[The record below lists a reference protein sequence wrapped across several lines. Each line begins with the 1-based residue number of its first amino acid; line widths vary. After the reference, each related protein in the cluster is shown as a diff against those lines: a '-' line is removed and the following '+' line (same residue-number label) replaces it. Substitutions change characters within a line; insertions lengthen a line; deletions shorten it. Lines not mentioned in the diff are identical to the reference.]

1 MRSLISE
8 VSYAVI
14 FLTSIASQL
23 NALLAFIVAA
33 VLNLEQDLRNGYLL
47 GEVLYRHNQQPNF
60 SQFRNKND
68 AESKLLNFH
77 LLAPALHSLGVLL
90 DASSAFAIMQGTSG
104 AVATI
109 LYQMRMV
116 LVRRQ
121 TLAADTTTPG
131 GLPNVPQRARKPQYD
146 SVTHRHFVTTIR
158 KLMGNVREENFRV
171 NLARFEAE
179 GHRQDMQAT
188 QKQELEI
195 KQDQMYVETIRVLGL
210 QDLAK
215 RKAQSIAREES
226 GASVWLEN
234 QERARKRVAAGK
246 RFQANRTATRT
257 AAELAALET
266 ARREVYEGIAAC
278 ESVQQSQLSDSQQIP
293 AFAIQDGLLNDEHL
307 AVNYSEQM
315 QQLHHRKE
323 DQRSDARAKRRRQFV
338 TLKEASHDAQHEAYV
353 AELLEGSLARK
364 SMAEEAICKHLDTIA
379 KHADVMQEARAF
391 RDEQVRIRA
400 VADAE
405 QALVRDQALFDSAML
420 LHQQDVAAQVARY
433 TAAVQERAAAVHTR
447 AVKLCAEVLDDVV
460 KLTLEAAQYREYAGY
475 HELNSSIVNNTSSSS
490 DDTIV
495 PALHWYNMKECFVQ
509 GLPLPAIAAATSSN
523 FDNVITD
530 MDTSALQSVS
540 TSTIVTAGDN
550 GTKTVTQQLDSS
562 EYQQY
567 LGSENHWKKPTVD
580 DSDSTADTTSSTTA
594 LPDDVTTSPVV
605 TDTASASLTTAVVA
619 PVHILGETIIE
630 VRLAA
635 EPMPPLQQ
643 PPAIPLFGLRICM
656 CGPTFTGKSEQSLRL
671 AERYGLKVISC
682 EDALQAAIEAAT
694 QASLS
699 KSQLD
704 SSSSNDDDNVAATT
718 MTEAAAAAAAAT
730 QTKLGET
737 ALEYTTRGEEIPDAV
752 YAGLIVEAIHSVA
765 AENTAAVANGGSELW
780 LGWIVEDYPET
791 VSQAAE
797 LERLL
802 TGYDANTKVPCR
814 YDRASPLAP
823 TAHVDT
829 LNTTAIIS
837 GVDLM
842 VYLDMQSEVV
852 PIQRC
857 LGRRVDP
864 TTQQEYHC
872 DHDVPPYDIV
882 CKERLAVPYDPANPV
897 PQLAYQLSTHK
908 ANAVAL
914 RDYLHRFGNERAI
927 QCDSLTADALFD
939 TVNTTVTELLLSRSA
954 TATTDSAQLQTESN
968 AVSDAIVSTEA
979 GDTATASDTNTTT
992 GSNNAVSDSS
1002 SSATPAAV
1010 APVVA
1015 STDTTT
1021 TADTTTVTSSDAI
1034 VVATPV
1040 LHGVLATAMASHWCI
1055 AEQQYES
1062 ILKTAFRTLRQ
1073 QRSAITVH
1081 YHQVRYAFKHFL
1093 AQADTKQMYLD
1104 AYIDVH
1110 NALPE
1115 AMRFDTNARAE
1126 LMLRADECRDKL
1138 WKDTESR
1145 QTNANT
1151 VIKAA
1156 MEEGILLT
1164 ILLLYT
1170 CIVGAFRF
1178 MQAK

>member
-1 MRSLISE
+1 MSGLLLQWLNEELDQRGKLCCVVPHSNCERSTDRLS
-8 VSYAVI
+8 
-14 FLTSIASQL
+14 LHCIA
-23 NALLAFIVAA
+23 AA

-68 AESKLLNFH
+68 AESKVLNFN
-77 LLAPALHSLGVLL
+77 LLVPALHSLGVLL
-90 DASSAFAIMQGTSG
+90 DASSAFAIMQGTPG
-104 AVATI
+104 AVATL

-116 LVRRQ
+116 LVRRL
-121 TLAADTTTPG
+121 TLAANTTTPG
-131 GLPNVPQRARKPQYD
+131 RLPNVPQRARKPQYD
-146 SVTHRHFVTTIR
+146 SVTHRHFVSTIR
-158 KLMGNVREENFRV
+158 KLMGNVREVNFRV

-179 GHRQDMQAT
+179 GHRQEMQAT
-188 QKQELEI
+188 QKQELEV
-195 KQDQMYVETIRVLGL
+195 KQEQMYVETIRVLGL

-257 AAELAALET
+257 AAELAAIET

-278 ESVQQSQLSDSQQIP
+278 ESVKQSQQGDSQQIP

-307 AVNYSEQM
+307 AANYSEQM

-323 DQRSDARAKRRRQFV
+323 DQRADARAKRRRQFV
-338 TLKEASHDAQHEAYV
+338 TLKEATHDAQHETYV
-353 AELLEGSLARK
+353 AKLLESSLARK
-364 SMAEEAICKHLDTIA
+364 SIAEEAICKHLDTIA

-400 VADAE
+400 VADAQ
-405 QALVRDQALFDSAML
+405 QALLRDQALFDSAML
-420 LHQQDVAAQVARY
+420 LQQQDVAAQVARY
-433 TAAVQERAAAVHTR
+433 TAAVQERVAAVHTR
-447 AVKLCAEVLDDVV
+447 AEKLCAEVLDDVV
-460 KLTLEAAQYREYAGY
+460 TLTLEAAQYREYAGY
-475 HELNSSIVNNTSSSS
+475 HELNSSIVNNSNNSS

-495 PALHWYNMKECFVQ
+495 PTLHWYDMKECFVQ
-509 GLPLPAIAAATSSN
+509 GLPLPVIAAATSSTS
-523 FDNVITD
+523 DNVITD
-530 MDTSALQSVS
+530 IGTLAVQADS
-540 TSTIVTAGDN
+540 TSTIATASDDS
-550 GTKTVTQQLDSS
+550 TKAVTQQLDSS

-567 LGSENHWKKPTVD
+567 LRSVNHWKKPTINHND
-580 DSDSTADTTSSTTA
+580 TTADATTSVTDS
-594 LPDDVTTSPVV
+594 LSDDVTTSPLV
-605 TDTASASLTTAVVA
+605 TATTSHTTAVVA
-619 PVHILGETIIE
+619 PAHILGETIIE

-635 EPMPPLQQ
+635 EPMAPQQQ
-643 PPAIPLFGLRICM
+643 PPAIPIFGLRICM

-671 AERYGLKVISC
+671 AERFGLKMISC

-694 QASLS
+694 QASLRTS
-699 KSQLD
+699 HLNR
-704 SSSSNDDDNVAATT
+704 SSSSNDDDNITATT
-718 MTEAAAAAAAAT
+718 TEAAAT
-730 QTKLGET
+730 TTIQMKLGHT
-737 ALEYTTRGEEIPDAV
+737 ALEYITRGEEVPDTV

-765 AENTAAVANGGSELW
+765 AENTAAVTAGGSELW

-814 YDRASPLAP
+814 YDRASPLAR
-823 TAHVDT
+823 TAQVET
-829 LNTTAIIS
+829 LSTTAITS

-842 VYLDMQSEVV
+842 IYLDMQSEVM

-864 TTQQEYHC
+864 VAQQDYHC

-882 CKERLAVPYDPANPV
+882 CKERLTVPYDPANPV

-914 RDYLHRFGNERAI
+914 RDYLQRFGNERAI
-927 QCDSLTADALFD
+927 KCDTMTADALFA
-939 TVNTTVTELLLSRSA
+939 TVNATVTELLVSRSA
-954 TATTDSAQLQTESN
+954 TATTDSAQPQTESN
-968 AVSDAIVSTEA
+968 TVSNTAVTVDDASIASDA
-979 GDTATASDTNTTT
+979 NTTT
-992 GSNNAVSDSS
+992 DVNGTVPDNS
-1002 SSATPAAV
+1002 SSATPAAAV
-1010 APVVA
+1010 AAPIVPSIDA
-1015 STDTTT
+1015 A
-1021 TADTTTVTSSDAI
+1021 TADTTTVTTGDAL
-1034 VVATPV
+1034 VFATPV

-1062 ILKTAFRTLRQ
+1062 VLKTVFRTLRQ
-1073 QRSAITVH
+1073 QRSTITTH

-1093 AQADTKQMYLD
+1093 AQADTKQIYLD
-1104 AYIDVH
+1104 TYIDMH

-1145 QTNANT
+1145 QSNANA
-1151 VIKAA
+1151 VIKAV
-1156 MEEGILLT
+1156 MEEGTVVTIDILYKLVT
-1164 ILLLYT
+1164 I
-1170 CIVGAFRF
+1170 
-1178 MQAK
+1178 